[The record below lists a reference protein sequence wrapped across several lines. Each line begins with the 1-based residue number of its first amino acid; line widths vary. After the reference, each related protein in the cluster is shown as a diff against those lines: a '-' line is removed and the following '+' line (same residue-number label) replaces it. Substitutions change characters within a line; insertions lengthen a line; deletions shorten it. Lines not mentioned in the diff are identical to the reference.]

1 MAWTEPKTDWKVQP
15 KTVEGYYNGDWF
27 EIEDYNRILTNY
39 QAIYDI
45 AKPLYPD
52 LQIPSPATLTLGAP
66 TKASEINI
74 IERTIDA
81 FKTLTVAL
89 SDVGATKTWLDNGN
103 LFNFE
108 DINRWEQ
115 AALSYYTAITGQ
127 VELLPKLQFKL
138 GGAQF

>member
-1 MAWTEPKTDWKVQP
+1 M
-15 KTVEGYYNGDWF
+15 
-27 EIEDYNRILTNY
+27 
-39 QAIYDI
+39 
-45 AKPLYPD
+45 
-52 LQIPSPATLTLGAP
+52 
-66 TKASEINI
+66 
-74 IERTIDA
+74 
-81 FKTLTVAL
+81 

-115 AALSYYTAITGQ
+115 VALSYYTVFLGQ